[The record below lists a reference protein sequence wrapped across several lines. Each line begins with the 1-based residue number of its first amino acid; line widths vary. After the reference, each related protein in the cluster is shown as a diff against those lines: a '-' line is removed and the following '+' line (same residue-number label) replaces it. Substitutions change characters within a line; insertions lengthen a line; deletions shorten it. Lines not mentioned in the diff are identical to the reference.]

1 MYKRIIEYIEKKSI
15 AILGFGREGKSSY
28 NLIRK
33 YLSEKEITVLD
44 QNIDAIKD
52 LNDNKLKLITDDYLE
67 RLNDF
72 DLVIKTPGIS
82 LINKKITTEVTSQF
96 DLLLRFTD
104 VKLIGVTGTKG
115 KSTTSSLIYQIIKEQ
130 IENTFYVGNIGI
142 PVFDYIEEFNEES
155 LVVAEMSAHQL
166 NDLHNSPFIGI
177 ILNLFPEHLDYFY
190 NLDNYYNAKLNM
202 FRYQNNNDYALYY
215 DKNESLNKLVDELN
229 LVVNKIMI
237 SEDNIINDE
246 VVFEGKSIY
255 DFKKGQ
261 KLEGLFNKIDI
272 AFALKVASI
281 LNLDLNKC
289 EKVIREF
296 KTLPHRMEC
305 VGIYN
310 DITFYDD
317 TLATI
322 PDATLNSVKSLGNV
336 DTLIIGGMDRGIG
349 YDDFVK
355 RLAESNISNIICQ
368 PETGLYIY
376 EKLFELKLDKNIF
389 YIETMEDAVKK
400 AYEVTEKG
408 KSCLL
413 SPSAPSYNIY
423 KNYEDKSKDYIE
435 CVKKY
440 SLHLK

>member
-1 MYKRIIEYIEKKSI
+1 MYKRIVDYIKDKKI
-15 AILGFGREGKSSY
+15 AILGFGKEGKSTY
-28 NLIRK
+28 KLIRK
-33 YLSEKEITVLD
+33 YLPEKKIVVLD
-44 QNIDAIKD
+44 QNENSIND
-52 LNDNKLKLITDDYLE
+52 LNDNKLELISNNYLDK
-67 RLNDF
+67 LNDY
-72 DLVIKTPGIS
+72 DLIIKTPGIS
-82 LINKKITTEVTSQF
+82 LINRKYDTEITSQF
-96 DLLLRFTD
+96 DLLLRFTN

-115 KSTTSSLIYQIIKEQ
+115 KSTTSSLIYQIIKDQ

-155 LVVAEMSAHQL
+155 LIVAEMSAHQL
-166 NDLHNSPFIGI
+166 YDLKNSPFIGI
-177 ILNLFPEHLDYFY
+177 ILNLFPEHLDYF
-190 NLDNYYNAKLNM
+190 NTLENYYSAKLNM
-202 FRYQNNNDYALYY
+202 FRYQNVEDYALYY
-215 DKNESLNKLVDELN
+215 DKNTSLNN
-229 LVVNKIMI
+229 LVQELKIESTKILI

-246 VVFEGKSIY
+246 VVFDNKEIY

-272 AFALKVASI
+272 VFALKVADI
-281 LNLDLNKC
+281 LNLNLDKC

-305 VGIYN
+305 IGVFKEIY
-310 DITFYDD
+310 FYDD

-322 PDATLNSVKSLGNV
+322 PDATINSVNSLGNV

-349 YDDFVK
+349 YDNFIK
-355 RLAESNISNIICQ
+355 KLADTNISNIICQ

-376 EKLFELKLDKNIF
+376 QKLSELNLNKSIYYL
-389 YIETMEDAVKK
+389 ETMEEAVKK
-400 AYEVTEKG
+400 AYEITKKG

-423 KNYEDKSKDYIE
+423 KNYEEKSKDYID

-440 SLHLK
+440 SLH

>member
-1 MYKRIIEYIEKKSI
+1 MYRKIIEYIENKNI

-33 YLSEKEITVLD
+33 YLPEKKITILD
-44 QNIDAIKD
+44 QNKDAIKELGD
-52 LNDNKLKLITDDYLE
+52 SNLELIYDKYLDK
-67 RLNDF
+67 LNDF

-82 LINKKITTEVTSQF
+82 LINKEYTTEITSQF

-115 KSTTSSLIYQIIKEQ
+115 KSTTSSLIYEVIKNQID
-130 IENTFYVGNIGI
+130 NTFYVGNIGI
-142 PVFDYIEEFNEES
+142 PVFDYIEEFNDES
-155 LVVAEMSAHQL
+155 YVIAEMSAHQL
-166 NDLHNSPFIGI
+166 NDLHNSPYIGI

-190 NLDNYYNAKLNM
+190 TLENYYNAKLKI
-202 FRYQNNNDYALYY
+202 FKYQNDNDYALYY
-215 DKNESLNKLVDELN
+215 DKNEELN
-229 LVVNKIMI
+229 NLVSSMNIKSNKIVI
-237 SEDNIINDE
+237 NEDIIVNDE
-246 VVFEGKSIY
+246 VIFDDKVIY

-272 AFALKVASI
+272 TFVLKIATI
-281 LNLDLNKC
+281 LNLNLKKVEN
-289 EKVIREF
+289 VIRNFE
-296 KTLPHRMEC
+296 TLPHRMEC
-305 VGIYN
+305 IGTYKEIS
-310 DITFYDD
+310 FYDD

-322 PDATLNSVKSLGNV
+322 PDATMNSVKALNNV
-336 DTLIIGGMDRGIG
+336 DTLIIGGLDRGIG
-349 YDDFVK
+349 YDNFVK
-355 RLAESNISNIICQ
+355 MLAKSDISNIICQ

-389 YIETMEDAVKK
+389 YIETMDEAVKK

-423 KNYEDKSKDYIE
+423 KNYEEKSKDYIE

-440 SLHLK
+440 SLH